1 MSVEQQRRLW
11 DERYSHPN
19 HVYGYRPNDFL
30 VSAEVMLRRGSRVLA
45 IGDGEGRNGVWL
57 AQQGHR
63 VTTVDLSE
71 VGAAKARA
79 LAAERGVELD
89 IQVADLGE
97 WVHTP
102 AAQGPWDGIVSIF
115 VHLQPELRSAVAA
128 ALTEQLAPR
137 GRLILEAYTPAQ
149 PSLGT
154 GGPTDEAVLLTRQK
168 VLDEWPGLDLD
179 VRMVERRIFEGMAH
193 QGLSAVLQVLGQR
206 KRADHSHFLRWKNH
220 TQAIIPSTM
229 IDSTT

>member
-1 MSVEQQRRLW
+1 MNADEQRRLW

-30 VSAEVMLRRGSRVLA
+30 VSAEVMLRRGSRVLV

-57 AQQGHR
+57 AQKGHR

-79 LAAERGVELD
+79 LAAEREVELD
-89 IQVADLGE
+89 IQVADLGD
-97 WVHTP
+97 WVRTP

-115 VHLQPELRSAVAA
+115 VHMEPELRRPVAD
-128 ALTEQLAPR
+128 ALTQQLAPQ
-137 GRLILEAYTPAQ
+137 GRLIMEAYTPAQ
-149 PSLGT
+149 PSLGS
-154 GGPTDEAVLLTRQK
+154 GGPKEESVLLTRQK
-168 VLDEWPGLDLD
+168 VIEDWTGLDLD

-193 QGLSAVLQVLGQR
+193 QGLSSVLQVLGQR
-206 KRADHSHFLRWKNH
+206 RRG
-220 TQAIIPSTM
+220 
-229 IDSTT
+229 